1 MPKLAERLTDAKIKN
16 AKPKEKPFKLAAGR
30 GLHLLVK
37 TDGSKHWQF
46 RFRFEGKENTIAIG
60 RYPEVS
66 LANAEKHATSTLELL
81 ANGINPS
88 ENKKATPLSE
98 YGFQVLLDTL

>member
-1 MPKLAERLTDAKIKN
+1 MPKLAERLTDIKIKN
-16 AKPKEKPFKLAAGR
+16 AKAKEKPCKLAAGR

-46 RFRFEGKENTIAIG
+46 RFRFDGKENPIAIG

-66 LANAEKHATSTLELL
+66 LANAEKQATCALELL
-81 ANGINPS
+81 ANG
-88 ENKKATPLSE
+88 
-98 YGFQVLLDTL
+98 Y